1 MLFGQDR
8 DKLRRFYCDTW
19 MARREGR
26 PLEPLQ
32 AQIAEVIEQHPEYQS
47 LLENA
52 DQALGRDYLPELGET
67 NPFLHMGMHLAI
79 REQVST
85 DRPAGI
91 REAFRTLLIEYGDSH
106 QLEHRFMDCLAEMI
120 WSAQKHGTEPDE
132 SAYLDCLAGLRNS
145 AKITR

>member
-8 DKLRRFYCDTW
+8 DQLRGMYLQAW
-19 MARREGR
+19 AAHREGR

-32 AQIAEVIEQHPEYQS
+32 AQIVAVIEQHPEYHR

-52 DQALGRDYLPELGET
+52 DQAMGREYLPEDGAT

-79 REQVST
+79 REQVGT

-91 REAFRTLLIEYGDSH
+91 RALYQQSLMHTPDAHR
-106 QLEHRFMDCLAEMI
+106 LEHKLMDCLAEMI
-120 WSAQKHGTEPDE
+120 WQAQRDGVAPDE
-132 SAYLDCLAGLRNS
+132 AHYLVCIKKLAEDG
-145 AKITR
+145 